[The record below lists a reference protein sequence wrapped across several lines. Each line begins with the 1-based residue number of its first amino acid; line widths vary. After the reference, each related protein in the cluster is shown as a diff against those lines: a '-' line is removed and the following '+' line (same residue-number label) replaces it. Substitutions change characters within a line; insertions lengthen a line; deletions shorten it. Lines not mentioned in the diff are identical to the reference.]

1 MQQLRKVRQ
10 RLGLMRAHLILS
22 IDEDYISFIESLKAP
37 ANAEPVTIEA
47 LGTILYVTDLTAH

>member
-1 MQQLRKVRQ
+1 
-10 RLGLMRAHLILS
+10 MRAHLILS